1 MSIHN
6 RGSRVLSRL
15 IRTVPMVRPRR
26 GLLAAASRGI
36 DSEGV
41 SMRRLILDHALLPG
55 GWAQQV
61 GVDVDGGTITAVRP
75 HDAPEGRERVAG
87 ITLPGLPN
95 LHSHTFQRGMAGL
108 AETRGPE
115 GDSFWTWRQVM
126 YRFLGSLTPD
136 DVEAIAAFAMMEM
149 LEGGFTALAEFHY
162 LHHDADGRPYA
173 DMAELSG
180 RVAAAARETGMGLTL
195 LPVFYAQG
203 GFGGLAPGEG
213 QRRFITDPE
222 SYSRLLDGARRAV
235 AGLDDAVVGIAPHS
249 LRAVT
254 PDSLREVLTLA
265 GEGPVHIHIAEQVK
279 EVEDCLAW
287 SGRRPV
293 AWLLDHAPVDGRWC
307 LIHAT
312 HLDAREVEGIAGRD
326 AVAGLCPITEANLGD
341 GLFEGVDFLA
351 AGGRF
356 GVGSDSNIEISA
368 PGELKQFE
376 YSQRLKHRARNVLA
390 GREGRSTGRSLY
402 DAALAGG
409 ARALGRRIGAIAA
422 GHRADL
428 VALDAGHPDLAAVS
442 GDRWIDAYVFVAG
455 KAAIDTV
462 VVAGRDRVR
471 NGRHVDREAIRAR
484 YARALA
490 HLVA

>member
-1 MSIHN
+1 
-6 RGSRVLSRL
+6 
-15 IRTVPMVRPRR
+15 
-26 GLLAAASRGI
+26 
-36 DSEGV
+36 
-41 SMRRLILDHALLPG
+41 MRRLILDHALLPD
-55 GWAQQV
+55 GWAENV
-61 GVDVDGGTITAVRP
+61 GLDIEGGTLVAVHP
-75 HDAPEGRERVAG
+75 NASAEGRERIAG
-87 ITLPGLPN
+87 IALPGLPN

-173 DMAELSG
+173 DIAELSG
-180 RVAAAARETGMGLTL
+180 RIAAAARDAGMGLTL
-195 LPVFYAQG
+195 LPVFYAKG
-203 GFGGLAPGEG
+203 GFGGAAPAEG
-213 QRRFITDPE
+213 QRRFINDVE
-222 SYSRLLDGARRAV
+222 GYSRLLEGARQAV
-235 AGLDDAVVGIAPHS
+235 AGRDDAVVGVAPHS

-254 PDSLREVLTLA
+254 PEGLREVFGIA
-265 GEGPVHIHIAEQVK
+265 GEGPIHIHIAEQVR

-287 SGRRPV
+287 SGQRPV
-293 AWLLDHAPVDGRWC
+293 AWLLDHAPVDRRWC

-312 HLDAREVEGIAGRD
+312 HLDAREVEGIAMSN

-341 GLFEGVDFLA
+341 GIFEGVDYLA
-351 AGGRF
+351 AAGRF
-356 GVGSDSNIEISA
+356 GVGSDSNVEISA

-390 GREGRSTGRSLY
+390 GHEGQSTGRSLY
-402 DAALAGG
+402 ERALTGG
-409 ARALGRRIGAIAA
+409 AQALGRRIGAIAA

-428 VALDAGHPDLAAVS
+428 VVLDASHPDLAAVS
-442 GDRWIDAYVFVAG
+442 GDRWLDSYVFVAG

-462 VVAGRDRVR
+462 LVAGDAVVT
-471 NGRHVDREAIRAR
+471 NGRHVKRDAIRAR
-484 YARALA
+484 YACAMARILA
-490 HLVA
+490 

>member
-1 MSIHN
+1 
-6 RGSRVLSRL
+6 
-15 IRTVPMVRPRR
+15 
-26 GLLAAASRGI
+26 
-36 DSEGV
+36 
-41 SMRRLILDHALLPG
+41 MRRLILDHALLAR
-55 GWAQQV
+55 GWARNV
-61 GVDVDGGTITAVRP
+61 GLDIEGGTIAAVHP
-75 HDAPEGRERVAG
+75 EAPAEGRERVAG
-87 ITLPGLPN
+87 IALPGLPN

-108 AETRGPE
+108 AETRGPQ

-162 LHHDADGRPYA
+162 LHHEAEGRPYA
-173 DMAELSG
+173 DIAELSG
-180 RVAAAARETGMGLTL
+180 RIAAAAHETGMGLTL

-203 GFGGLAPGEG
+203 GFGGAAPTEG
-213 QRRFITDPE
+213 QRRFINDVE
-222 SYSRLLDGARRAV
+222 SYARLLEGARKAV

-254 PDSLREVLTLA
+254 PESLRAVVAMA
-265 GEGPVHIHIAEQVK
+265 GEGPIHIHIAEQVK

-287 SGRRPV
+287 SGQRPV
-293 AWLLDHAPVDGRWC
+293 AWLLDHAPVDRRWC

-312 HLDAREVEGIAGRD
+312 HLDTQEVKGIAASG

-341 GLFEGVDFLA
+341 GIFEGVDYLS

-390 GREGRSTGRSLY
+390 EREGQSTGRSLY
-402 DAALAGG
+402 EKALAGG
-409 ARALGRRIGAIAA
+409 AQALGRRIGAIAE

-428 VALDAGHPDLAAVS
+428 VVLDAEHPDLATVS
-442 GDRWIDAYVFVAG
+442 GDRWIDSYAFVAG
-455 KAAIDTV
+455 RAAIDTV
-462 VVAGRDRVR
+462 FAAGKAVVRS
-471 NGRHVDREAIRAR
+471 GRHVNRAAIRAR
-484 YARALA
+484 YARAMARILA
-490 HLVA
+490 

>member
-1 MSIHN
+1 
-6 RGSRVLSRL
+6 
-15 IRTVPMVRPRR
+15 
-26 GLLAAASRGI
+26 
-36 DSEGV
+36 
-41 SMRRLILDHALLPG
+41 MRRLILDHALLAH
-55 GWAQQV
+55 GWARNV
-61 GVDVDGGTITAVRP
+61 GLDIGDGTIAAVHP
-75 HDAPEGRERVAG
+75 NASAEDRERVAG
-87 ITLPGLPN
+87 IALPGLPN

-173 DMAELSG
+173 DIAELSH
-180 RVAAAARETGMGLTL
+180 RIAAAAQETGMGLTL

-203 GFGGLAPGEG
+203 GFGGVTRSEG
-213 QRRFITDPE
+213 QRRFINDVD
-222 SYSRLLDGARRAV
+222 SYARLLEGAREAV
-235 AGLDDAVVGIAPHS
+235 AELDDAVVGVAPHS

-254 PDSLREVLTLA
+254 PESLEVVTLA
-265 GEGPVHIHIAEQVK
+265 GEGPIHIHIAEQVK
-279 EVEDCLAW
+279 EVEDCLSW
-287 SGRRPV
+287 SGQRPV
-293 AWLLDHAPVDGRWC
+293 AWLLDHAPVDPRWC

-312 HLDAREVEGIAGRD
+312 HLDAGEVEGIAMSG

-341 GLFEGVDFLA
+341 GIFEGADYLA

-368 PGELKQFE
+368 SAELKQFE

-390 GREGRSTGRSLY
+390 RREGQSTGRSLY
-402 DAALAGG
+402 DRALAGG
-409 ARALGRRIGAIAA
+409 AQALGRRIGVIEA
-422 GHRADL
+422 GQRADL
-428 VALDAGHPDLAAVS
+428 VVLDASHPDLAAVS
-442 GDRWIDAYVFVAG
+442 RDRWIDSYVFVAG

-462 VVAGRDRVR
+462 FVAGNAVVR
-471 NGRHVDREAIRAR
+471 SGRHIHRETIRAR
-484 YARALA
+484 YGRAIARILA
-490 HLVA
+490 

>member
-1 MSIHN
+1 MAFW
-6 RGSRVLSRL
+6 RL
-15 IRTVPMVRPRR
+15 WS
-26 GLLAAASRGI
+26 GAI

-41 SMRRLILDHALLPG
+41 SMRRLILDHALLPD
-55 GWAQQV
+55 GWAENV
-61 GVDVDGGTITAVRP
+61 GIDIDGGMILAV
-75 HDAPEGRERVAG
+75 HANASADGRERIAG
-87 ITLPGLPN
+87 IALPGLPN

-162 LHHDADGRPYA
+162 LHRDVDGRPYA
-173 DMAELSG
+173 DIAELSH
-180 RVAAAARETGMGLTL
+180 RIAAAAQETGMGLTL

-203 GFGGLAPGEG
+203 GFGGVAPTEG
-213 QRRFITDPE
+213 QRRFINDVD
-222 SYSRLLDGARRAV
+222 SYARLLEGARKAV
-235 AGLDDAVVGIAPHS
+235 AELDDAVIGVAPHS

-254 PDSLREVLTLA
+254 PESLRDVVPLA
-265 GEGPVHIHIAEQVK
+265 GGGPIHIHIAEQVK
-279 EVEDCLAW
+279 EVEDCLTW
-287 SGRRPV
+287 SGQRPV
-293 AWLLDHAPVDGRWC
+293 AWLLDHAPVDRRWC

-312 HLDAREVEGIAGRD
+312 HLDAREVKGIAMSG

-341 GLFEGVDFLA
+341 GIFEGADHLA

-368 PGELKQFE
+368 SAELKQFE

-390 GREGRSTGRSLY
+390 RREGQSTGRSLY
-402 DAALAGG
+402 DRALAGG
-409 ARALGRRIGAIAA
+409 ARALGRRIGAIEA
-422 GHRADL
+422 GQRADL
-428 VALDAGHPDLAAVS
+428 VVLDAGYPDLAAVS
-442 GDRWIDAYVFVAG
+442 GDRWIDSYVFVAG

-462 VVAGRDRVR
+462 FVAGNAVVR
-471 NGRHVDREAIRAR
+471 SGRHIHRETIRAR
-484 YARALA
+484 YGRAMARILA
-490 HLVA
+490 

>member
-1 MSIHN
+1 
-6 RGSRVLSRL
+6 
-15 IRTVPMVRPRR
+15 
-26 GLLAAASRGI
+26 
-36 DSEGV
+36 
-41 SMRRLILDHALLPG
+41 MRRLILDHALLPE

-61 GVDVDGGTITAVRP
+61 GVDIDGGTITAVRP
-75 HDAPEGRERVAG
+75 HDTPEGRERVAG

-162 LHHDADGRPYA
+162 LHHDVDGRAYA
-173 DMAELSG
+173 DSAELSG
-180 RVAAAARETGMGLTL
+180 RIAAAARETGMGLTL

-203 GFGGLAPGEG
+203 GFGAAAPGDG
-213 QRRFITDPE
+213 QRRFINDPE
-222 SYSRLLDGARRAV
+222 SYARLLEGARRAV
-235 AGLDDAVVGIAPHS
+235 ADLDDAVVGVAPHS

-254 PDSLREVLTLA
+254 PESLRAVVALS
-265 GEGPVHIHIAEQVK
+265 GEGPVHIHISEQVK

-287 SGRRPV
+287 SGQRPV
-293 AWLLDHAPVDGRWC
+293 AWLLDHAPVDRRWC

-312 HLDAREVEGIAGRD
+312 HLDSREVEGIARSN

-341 GLFEGVDFLA
+341 GIFEGVDFLM

-356 GVGSDSNIEISA
+356 GVGSDSNVEISA

-390 GREGRSTGRSLY
+390 GHEGQSTGRSLY

-409 ARALGRRIGAIAA
+409 AQVLGRRIGAIAA

-428 VALDAGHPDLAAVS
+428 VVLGADHPDLAAVS
-442 GDRWIDAYVFVAG
+442 GDRWIDSYVFVAG
-455 KAAIDTV
+455 KAAVDTV
-462 VVAGRDRVR
+462 VVAGRDVVR
-471 NGRHVDREAIRAR
+471 NGRHVNRGAILAR
-484 YARALA
+484 YARAMARILA
-490 HLVA
+490 

>member
-1 MSIHN
+1 MQ
-6 RGSRVLSRL
+6 RLVL
-15 IRTVPMVRPRR
+15 
-26 GLLAAASRGI
+26 
-36 DSEGV
+36 DQ
-41 SMRRLILDHALLPG
+41 ALLPD
-55 GWAQQV
+55 GWARNV
-61 GVDVDGGTITAVRP
+61 GLDIEDGTIVSVQP
-75 HDAPEGRERVAG
+75 HAAMEGRERIAG
-87 ITLPGLPN
+87 IALPGLPN

-162 LHHDADGRPYA
+162 LHHDAQGRPYA
-173 DMAELSG
+173 DIAELSG
-180 RVAAAARETGMGLTL
+180 RIAAAAHETGMGLTL

-203 GFGGLAPGEG
+203 GFGGAAPTEG
-213 QRRFITDPE
+213 QRRFINDAE
-222 SYSRLLDGARRAV
+222 SYSRLLEGARKAV

-254 PDSLREVLTLA
+254 PESLSEVLA
-265 GEGPVHIHIAEQVK
+265 MGAEGPIHIHIAEQVK

-287 SGRRPV
+287 SGQRPV
-293 AWLLDHAPVDGRWC
+293 AWLLDHAPVDERWC

-312 HLDAREVEGIAGRD
+312 HLDYHEIKGMADSG

-341 GLFEGVDFLA
+341 GIFEGVDYLA

-368 PGELKQFE
+368 SGELKQFE

-390 GREGRSTGRSLY
+390 AGEGDSTGRSLY
-402 DAALAGG
+402 GKALAGG
-409 ARALGRRIGAIAA
+409 AQALQRRIGALAP
-422 GHRADL
+422 GHRADI
-428 VALDAGHPDLAAVS
+428 VALKADHPDLAALS
-442 GDRWIDAYVFVAG
+442 GDRWIDAYLFVTG
-455 KAAIDTV
+455 NSAIDTV
-462 VVAGRDRVR
+462 MIAGRPVVR
-471 NGRHVDREAIRAR
+471 EGRHVQRDAIAAR
-484 YARALA
+484 YMRAMANILS
-490 HLVA
+490 

>member
-1 MSIHN
+1 MAFWRLH
-6 RGSRVLSRL
+6 SRAL
-15 IRTVPMVRPRR
+15 T
-26 GLLAAASRGI
+26 
-36 DSEGV
+36 SEGV
-41 SMRRLILDHALLPG
+41 SMRRLILDHALLPD
-55 GWAQQV
+55 GWAENV
-61 GVDVDGGTITAVRP
+61 GIDIDGGMIVAVHP
-75 HDAPEGRERVAG
+75 NAPTEGCERIAG
-87 ITLPGLPN
+87 IALPGLPN

-162 LHHDADGRPYA
+162 LHHDAQGRPYA
-173 DMAELSG
+173 DIAELSG
-180 RVAAAARETGMGLTL
+180 RIAAAAQETGMGLTL

-203 GFGGLAPGEG
+203 GFGGAAPAEG
-213 QRRFITDPE
+213 QRRFINDIE
-222 SYSRLLDGARRAV
+222 SYARLLEGARKAI
-235 AGLDDAVVGIAPHS
+235 AGLDDAVAGIAPHS

-254 PDSLREVLTLA
+254 PETLREVVAMA
-265 GEGPVHIHIAEQVK
+265 GEGPIHIHIAEQVK

-287 SGRRPV
+287 SGQRPV
-293 AWLLDHAPVDGRWC
+293 SWLLDHAPVDRCWC

-312 HLDAREVEGIAGRD
+312 HLDAQEVKGIAARS

-341 GLFEGVDFLA
+341 GIFEGVAYFA

-390 GREGRSTGRSLY
+390 GHEGDSTGRSLY
-402 DAALAGG
+402 DKALAGG
-409 ARALGRRIGAIAA
+409 AQSLGRRVGAIEA
-422 GHRADL
+422 GYRADF
-428 VALDAGHPDLAAVS
+428 VVLDAGHPDLAAVS

-455 KAAIDTV
+455 KSAIESV
-462 VVAGRDRVR
+462 FVAGKAVVR
-471 NGRHVDREAIRAR
+471 SGRHVSREAIRAR
-484 YARALA
+484 YAQAMARILA
-490 HLVA
+490 

>member
-1 MSIHN
+1 
-6 RGSRVLSRL
+6 
-15 IRTVPMVRPRR
+15 
-26 GLLAAASRGI
+26 
-36 DSEGV
+36 
-41 SMRRLILDHALLPG
+41 MRRLILDHALLPA
-55 GWAQQV
+55 GWARNV
-61 GVDVDGGTITAVRP
+61 GLNIEGGTIAAVEP
-75 HDAPEGRERVAG
+75 NAFAEGRERVAG
-87 ITLPGLPN
+87 IALPGLPN

-108 AETRGPE
+108 GETRGPE

-126 YRFLGSLTPD
+126 YRFLGSLTSD
-136 DVEAIAAFAMMEM
+136 DVEAVAAFAMMEM

-162 LHHDADGRPYA
+162 LHHDAEGRTYT
-173 DMAELSG
+173 DIAELSG
-180 RVAAAARETGMGLTL
+180 RIAAAAHETGMGLTL

-203 GFGGLAPGEG
+203 GFGGAAPTEG
-213 QRRFITDPE
+213 QRRFINDVE
-222 SYSRLLDGARRAV
+222 SYARLLEGARKAV
-235 AGLDDAVVGIAPHS
+235 TSLEDAVVGIAPHS

-254 PDSLREVLTLA
+254 PESLREVVAMA

-287 SGRRPV
+287 SGQRPV
-293 AWLLDHAPVDGRWC
+293 AWLLDHAPVDRRWC

-312 HLDAREVEGIAGRD
+312 HLDPQEVKGIASSG

-341 GLFEGVDFLA
+341 GIFEGVDYFA

-390 GREGRSTGRSLY
+390 EREGQSTGRSLY
-402 DAALAGG
+402 EKALAGG
-409 ARALGRRIGAIAA
+409 AQALGRRIGAIAE

-428 VALDAGHPDLAAVS
+428 VVLDADHPDLAAVS
-442 GDRWIDAYVFVAG
+442 GDRWLDSYVFVTG

-462 VVAGRDRVR
+462 FVAGKPVVTS
-471 NGRHVDREAIRAR
+471 GRHVNRDAIRAR
-484 YARALA
+484 YAQAMARILA
-490 HLVA
+490 